1 MAEAEKQIELDVGDE
16 QDTEVEIPE
25 SSVEE
30 VKASNSPEVE
40 VVAEAESE
48 QHEDYSS
55 SVKKRIDKLTKK
67 MREAERQRDE
77 ALGYAKN
84 VQTESDGLKTRMKSL
99 DQGYLQEY
107 GNRLEM
113 QQAQIKAELKHA
125 VDVGDSDATVAAQE
139 KLTEIGIANNQYQ
152 TAKRQQD
159 HQLQREQAAR
169 EYYAANPEAAR
180 QAQMAAQPA
189 PPPPEPDQKAQ
200 SWAAKNEWFGQ
211 DEAMTFAAFGIH
223 KRLVESEGFDP
234 QSDEYYDELD
244 RTLQKEFPNKFD
256 NGSGAKR
263 PAQNVAGVS
272 RSTGSTKTGRTG
284 SKKVRLTP
292 SQVTIAKKLGVP
304 LEEYAKYVKE

>member
-1 MAEAEKQIELDVGDE
+1 MAEAEQQIELDVEEE
-16 QDTEVEIPE
+16 QDTEVEVPQ
-25 SSVEE
+25 SPVEE
-30 VKASNSPEVE
+30 VVSNEVDVE
-40 VVAEAESE
+40 QAAEGE
-48 QHEDYSS
+48 QHEEYST

-77 ALGYAKN
+77 AIGYARN
-84 VQTESDGLKTRMKSL
+84 VQTESNTLKTRMQNL
-99 DQGYLQEY
+99 DQGYMQEY

-113 QQAQIKAELKHA
+113 QQSQVEAELKSA
-125 VDVGDSDATVAAQE
+125 VDRGDSDATVEAQK

-159 HQLQREQAAR
+159 QQLQQEQAAR
-169 EYYAANPEAAR
+169 EYYAANPQAAI
-180 QAQMAAQPA
+180 QAQQA
-189 PPPPEPDQKAQ
+189 PPPPEPDPKAQ
-200 SWAAKNEWFGQ
+200 DWAARNQWFGQ

-223 KRLVESEGFDP
+223 KRLVETEGFDP
-234 QSDEYYDELD
+234 TSDEYYDELD

-256 NGSGAKR
+256 NGASVKR

-272 RSTGSTKTGRTG
+272 RSTGSTTGRSG

-292 SQVTIAKKLGVP
+292 SQVAIAKKLGVP

>member
-1 MAEAEKQIELDVGDE
+1 MAEAEKQIELDVEEE
-16 QDTEVEIPE
+16 QDTEIEIPE
-25 SSVEE
+25 NSVEE
-30 VKASNSPEVE
+30 DKASESSEVE

-48 QHEDYSS
+48 QHEEYST

-77 ALGYAKN
+77 AIGYAKN
-84 VQTESDGLKTRMKSL
+84 VQTESDQLKNRMQSL
-99 DQGYLQEY
+99 DQGYMQEY

-113 QQAQIKAELKHA
+113 QEEQVKAQLNRALEL
-125 VDVGDSDATVAAQE
+125 GDTAATVEAQQ
-139 KLTEIGIANNQYQ
+139 KLTEIGIANNQYK
-152 TAKRQQD
+152 TAKKQQE
-159 HQLQREQAAR
+159 QRLQQEQAAR
-169 EYYAANPEAAR
+169 DYYAANPEAAR
-180 QAQMAAQPA
+180 QAQAQRQPE
-189 PPPPEPDQKAQ
+189 PPPPEPDPKAQ
-200 SWAAKNEWFGQ
+200 DWAAKNEWFGQ

-244 RTLQKEFPNKFD
+244 RNLQREFPNKFN

-272 RSTGSTKTGRTG
+272 RSTGSTKTGRSG
-284 SKKVRLTP
+284 NKKVRLTP
-292 SQVTIAKKLGVP
+292 SQVAIAKKLGVP

>member
-1 MAEAEKQIELDVGDE
+1 MAEAEKQIELDVEEE
-16 QDTEVEIPE
+16 QDTEIEIPE
-25 SSVEE
+25 NSVEE
-30 VKASNSPEVE
+30 VKAPDVE

-48 QHEDYSS
+48 QHEEYSA

-77 ALGYAKN
+77 AIGYAKN
-84 VQTESDGLKTRMKSL
+84 VQTESESLKTRMKSL

-113 QQAQIKAELKHA
+113 QQAQIKAELKQA
-125 VDVGDSDATVAAQE
+125 VDMGDSDATVAAQE

-152 TAKRQQD
+152 TAKRQQEQ
-159 HQLQREQAAR
+159 QLQQEQAAR
-169 EYYAANPEAAR
+169 EYYAANPELVR
-180 QAQMAAQPA
+180 QAQQA

-200 SWAAKNEWFGQ
+200 DWAAKNEWFGQ

-244 RTLQKEFPNKFD
+244 RNLHKEFPNKFD

-272 RSTGSTKTGRTG
+272 RSTGSTKTGRSG
-284 SKKVRLTP
+284 NKKVRLTP
-292 SQVTIAKKLGVP
+292 SQVAIAKKLGVP

>member
-1 MAEAEKQIELDVGDE
+1 MAEAEKQIELDVEEE
-16 QDTEVEIPE
+16 QDTEIEIPE
-25 SSVEE
+25 NSVEE
-30 VKASNSPEVE
+30 VKAPDVE

-48 QHEDYSS
+48 QHEEYSA

-77 ALGYAKN
+77 AIGYAKN
-84 VQTESDGLKTRMKSL
+84 VQTESESLKTRMKSL

-113 QQAQIKAELKHA
+113 QQAQIKAELKQA
-125 VDVGDSDATVAAQE
+125 VDMGDSDATVAAQE

-152 TAKRQQD
+152 TAKRQQEQ
-159 HQLQREQAAR
+159 QLQQEQAAR
-169 EYYAANPEAAR
+169 EYYAANPELAR
-180 QAQMAAQPA
+180 QAQQA

-200 SWAAKNEWFGQ
+200 DWASRNQWFGH
-211 DEAMTFAAFGIH
+211 DEAMTFEAFGIH

-244 RTLQKEFPNKFD
+244 RNLHKEFPNKFD
-256 NGSGAKR
+256 NGSGVKR

-272 RSTGSTKTGRTG
+272 RSTGSTKTGRSG
-284 SKKVRLTP
+284 NKKVRLTP
-292 SQVTIAKKLGVP
+292 SQVAIAKKLGVP

>member
-1 MAEAEKQIELDVGDE
+1 MAEAEKQIELDVEEE
-16 QDTEVEIPE
+16 QDTEIEIPE
-25 SSVEE
+25 NSVEE
-30 VKASNSPEVE
+30 VKAPDVE

-48 QHEDYSS
+48 QHEEYSA

-77 ALGYAKN
+77 AIGYAKN
-84 VQTESDGLKTRMKSL
+84 VQTESESLKTRMKSL

-113 QQAQIKAELKHA
+113 QQAQIKAELKQA
-125 VDVGDSDATVAAQE
+125 VDMGDSDATVAAQE

-152 TAKRQQD
+152 TAKRQQEQ
-159 HQLQREQAAR
+159 QLQQEQAAR
-169 EYYAANPEAAR
+169 EYYAANPELVR
-180 QAQMAAQPA
+180 QAQQA

-200 SWAAKNEWFGQ
+200 DWAAKNEWLGQ
-211 DEAMTFAAFGIH
+211 DEAMTFAACGIH
-223 KRLVESEGFDP
+223 KRRVESEGFDP

-244 RTLQKEFPNKFD
+244 RNLHKEFPNKFD

-272 RSTGSTKTGRTG
+272 RSTGSTKTGRSG
-284 SKKVRLTP
+284 NKKVRLTP
-292 SQVTIAKKLGVP
+292 SQVAIAKKLGVP

>member
-1 MAEAEKQIELDVGDE
+1 MAEAEKQIELDVEGE
-16 QDTEVEIPE
+16 QDTEVEVPE

-30 VKASNSPEVE
+30 VVSNEIEVE
-40 VVAEAESE
+40 QAAEGE
-48 QHEDYSS
+48 QHEEYST

-99 DQGYLQEY
+99 DQGYMQEY

-113 QQAQIKAELKHA
+113 QQAQVESELKNA
-125 VDVGDSDATVAAQE
+125 VDLGDSEATVQAQK
-139 KLTEIGIANNQYQ
+139 KLTELGIANNQYQ

-159 HQLQREQAAR
+159 QQLQQEQAAR
-169 EYYAANPEAAR
+169 EYYAANPQAAM
-180 QAQMAAQPA
+180 QAQQAP
-189 PPPPEPDQKAQ
+189 PPPPEPDPKAQ
-200 SWAAKNEWFGQ
+200 DWASRNQWFGQ

-223 KRLVESEGFDP
+223 KRLVETEGFDP
-234 QSDEYYDELD
+234 TSDEYYDELD
-244 RTLQKEFPNKFD
+244 RTLVKEFPNKFD
-256 NGSGAKR
+256 NGASVKR

-272 RSTGSTKTGRTG
+272 RSTGSTTGRSG

>member
-1 MAEAEKQIELDVGDE
+1 MAEAEKQIELDVGEE
-16 QDTEVEIPE
+16 QDTEVEVPQ
-25 SSVEE
+25 SPVEE
-30 VKASNSPEVE
+30 VVSNEIE
-40 VVAEAESE
+40 IEQAAEGE
-48 QHEDYSS
+48 QHEEYST

-77 ALGYAKN
+77 AIGYAKN

-99 DQGYLQEY
+99 DQGYMQEY

-113 QQAQIKAELKHA
+113 QEDQVKAQLNRALEL
-125 VDVGDSDATVAAQE
+125 GDTAATVEAQQ
-139 KLTEIGIANNQYQ
+139 KLTEIGIANNQYK

-159 HQLQREQAAR
+159 QRVQQEQAAR

-180 QAQMAAQPA
+180 QAQAQRQPE
-189 PPPPEPDQKAQ
+189 PPPPEPDPKAQ
-200 SWAAKNEWFGQ
+200 DWASRNQWFGQ

-244 RTLQKEFPNKFD
+244 RTLVKEFPNKFD
-256 NGSGAKR
+256 NGASVKR

-272 RSTGSTKTGRTG
+272 RSTGSTTGRSG